1 MEKKKLVR
9 NVKNLFTHEFL
20 TDILC
25 SASYG
30 SSWFYFGT
38 HQDTPKSIYEDAK
51 TCYECREDIW
61 AYILLHDGFLV
72 IEDIEEEEEHKI
84 SLKDIIKGFKI
95 VMLNYPQQYADIMEE
110 NGDYYDYDAVIQC
123 AVFGDIVYG

>member
-9 NVKNLFTHEFL
+9 NVKNLFTHDFL

-30 SSWFYFGT
+30 SGWFYFGT
-38 HQDTPKSIYEDAK
+38 HEDTPKSIYEDAK

-61 AYILLHDGFLV
+61 AYVLLHDGFLV
-72 IEDIEEEEEHKI
+72 IEDIEEEKEYKI

-95 VMLNYPQQYADIMEE
+95 VMLNYPRHYANIMEE
-110 NGDYYDYDAVIQC
+110 NGDYYDADAVIQC
-123 AVFGDIVYG
+123 AVFGNIVYG